1 VRYSRTLIS
10 VDVPANAGFSLIE
23 VLVALTVLSIAG
35 VAFIRVA
42 QSHIETV
49 DRLEVRMLSDIVAQN
64 TLVEL
69 RLDPS
74 RINASPSRVQMAD
87 RTWRVTIGSKAS
99 SDPDLA
105 EVRISVSEDGGTG
118 AASLLDAFVDRAGPS

>member
-1 VRYSRTLIS
+1 MRYRLSPAP

-23 VLVALTVLSIAG
+23 VLIALTVLSIAG
-35 VAFIRVA
+35 GAFIRVA
-42 QSHIETV
+42 QNHIETV
-49 DRLEVRMLSDIVAQN
+49 DRLEVRMISDIVAQN

-74 RINASPSRVQMAD
+74 RITAAPSLVHMAD
-87 RTWRVTIGSKAS
+87 RSWRVTVKSKGS

-105 EVRISVSEDGGTG
+105 EVSISVSEDGGTG
-118 AASLLDAFVDRAGPS
+118 AASLLDAFVDTAGPS

>member
-1 VRYSRTLIS
+1 VRYSRPLIS

>member
-1 VRYSRTLIS
+1 
-10 VDVPANAGFSLIE
+10 VPANAGFSLIE

>member
-1 VRYSRTLIS
+1 MRYSRTLLS

>member
-1 VRYSRTLIS
+1 MRYRPSPAP

-23 VLVALTVLSIAG
+23 VLVALIVLSIAG

-42 QSHIETV
+42 QNHIETV
-49 DRLEVRMLSDIVAQN
+49 DRLEVRMISDIVAQN

-74 RINASPSRVQMAD
+74 RHRLCIWLIAA
-87 RTWRVTIGSKAS
+87 
-99 SDPDLA
+99 
-105 EVRISVSEDGGTG
+105 G
-118 AASLLDAFVDRAGPS
+118 A

>member
-1 VRYSRTLIS
+1 VRYSRTLIP

>member
-1 VRYSRTLIS
+1 MRYPGPPTP
-10 VDVPANAGFSLIE
+10 VDLPANAGFSLIE

-49 DRLEVRMLSDIVAQN
+49 DRLEVRMLSNIVAQN

-74 RINASPSRVQMAD
+74 RINAAPSRVEMAD
-87 RTWRVTIGSKAS
+87 RTWRVTVGSKAS

-105 EVRISVSEDGGTG
+105 EVSISVSEDGGAG
-118 AASLLDAFVDRAGPS
+118 AASLLNAFVDTAGPS

>member
-1 VRYSRTLIS
+1 MRYSRTLIS